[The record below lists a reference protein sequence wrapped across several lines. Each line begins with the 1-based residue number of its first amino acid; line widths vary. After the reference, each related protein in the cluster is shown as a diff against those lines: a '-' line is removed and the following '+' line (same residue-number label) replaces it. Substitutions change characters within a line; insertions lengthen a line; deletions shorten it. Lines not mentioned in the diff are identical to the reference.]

1 MMPREI
7 DLLFVPVSFR
17 ERVTRPEI
25 EDSSNKVSEKKG
37 SIMTQNKVAKLAAI
51 RPMARFVGVS
61 LRDLVVTS
69 APIILLTLAAICAAY
84 WFVRPAPPDTIT
96 ITSGPPGSNFLLT
109 AQKYQKYLARK
120 GIKLR
125 VLTSEGSLDNLR
137 RLNDPKLKV
146 DVGFVQGGVAASL
159 DPLVSLGSMF
169 HVPLLLFCRSDA
181 PVNFITQLS
190 GKRLVIGPQGSGT
203 NVLALA
209 LLKANGIEPG
219 GPTPLIET
227 GGDAASQAL
236 LDGTA
241 DAAFLMGDSAT
252 PAVMRKLLWTPGIRL
267 FDFSQADGY
276 VRKFSYLE
284 KLTLPMGVL
293 DFGKNVPSQ
302 DLHLIGPTAELIARS
317 TLHPA
322 LSDMLIEAARE
333 VHGKATLMQRAGEF
347 PAPLE
352 HEGVTISSDARRFYT
367 SGKSK
372 SFLYSNLPFWLASLV
387 DRLLVVVVPIIV
399 LLIPGL
405 KLVPA
410 LYNWRV
416 KSRIYRWYGTLISLE
431 RSILANPSA
440 DERAG
445 LIKRLDDIET
455 EVNKMKMPLSYA
467 EQVYVLRDH
476 IKFVGDKYRQAMRGD
491 ETQAT
496 V

>member
-1 MMPREI
+1 MPQ
-7 DLLFVPVSFR
+7 D
-17 ERVTRPEI
+17 
-25 EDSSNKVSEKKG
+25 KVR
-37 SIMTQNKVAKLAAI
+37 NLASI
-51 RPMARFVGVS
+51 RPMARFVGIS

-69 APIILLTLAAICAAY
+69 APIVLITLVVICAAY

-109 AQKYQKYLARK
+109 AQKYQKYLALK

-125 VLTSEGSLDNLR
+125 VLPSEGSLDNLK
-137 RLNDPKLKV
+137 RLKDPKFKV
-146 DVGFVQGGVAASL
+146 DVGFVQGGVSSDSL

-169 HVPLLLFCRSDA
+169 HVPLLLSCRSDV

-190 GKRLVIGPQGSGT
+190 GKRLVVGPLGSGT
-203 NVLALA
+203 HVLALA

-219 GPTPLIET
+219 GATQFLEI

-267 FDFSQADGY
+267 FDFLQADGY

-293 DFGKNVPSQ
+293 DFGKNVPNQ

-317 TLHPA
+317 DLHPA
-322 LSDMLIEAARE
+322 LSDMLIEAARN

-372 SFLYSNLPFWLASLV
+372 SFLYSNLPFWMASLV

-431 RSILANPSA
+431 RSILANPSPE
-440 DERAG
+440 ERAA
-445 LIKRLDDIET
+445 LIKRLDDIEG

-476 IKFVGDKYRQAMRGD
+476 IKFVGDRYRQGGEAQPN
-491 ETQAT
+491 T
-496 V
+496 